1 MSGIERKKLWTLI
14 REYKFRYLVDNF
26 VTFHTFPCVQDVG
39 TGLISIED
47 ITVNIENI
55 ANELKETVS
64 DKIIDNIGKE
74 TYETAGEM
82 FLFLNLCPKLMN
94 EWIIFYVHLF
104 QNSSPDVMAQA
115 LNRILKIENEKKD
128 QLNLKIAQ
136 NIFKNFR
143 KKFAVQLKSIE
154 SLSDEDNLGKYCK
167 NLF

>member
-1 MSGIERKKLWTLI
+1 MSGMEKKKLWTLI
-14 REYKFRYLVDNF
+14 KEYKFKYLVDNF

-47 ITVNIENI
+47 ITENIENI
-55 ANELKETVS
+55 GKELNETVS
-64 DKIIDNIGKE
+64 DMIIDNIEEE

-94 EWIIFYVHLF
+94 EWIIFYVNLF

-128 QLNLKIAQ
+128 KLNLQIAQ
-136 NIFKNFR
+136 KIFKNFR
-143 KKFAVQLKSIE
+143 KKFSVQLRSIE
-154 SLSDEDNLGKYCK
+154 SLTEADFIDEANLGK
-167 NLF
+167 

>member
-1 MSGIERKKLWTLI
+1 MSGMEKKKLWTLI
-14 REYKFRYLVDNF
+14 KEYKFKYLVDNF
-26 VTFHTFPCVQDVG
+26 VTFHTFPCVQDIG
-39 TGLISIED
+39 TGLISIKD
-47 ITVNIENI
+47 ITENMENI
-55 ANELKETVS
+55 AKELKETLT
-64 DKIIDNIGKE
+64 DNIIDNIEEE
-74 TYETAGEM
+74 TFETAGEM
-82 FLFLNLCPKLMN
+82 FLFLNLCPKMMN
-94 EWIIFYVHLF
+94 EWIIFYVNLF
-104 QNSSPDVMAQA
+104 QNSDPDVMAQA

>member
-1 MSGIERKKLWTLI
+1 MSGMEKKKLWTLI
-14 REYKFRYLVDNF
+14 KEYKFKYLVDNF

-47 ITVNIENI
+47 ITENIENI
-55 ANELKETVS
+55 GKELNETVS
-64 DKIIDNIGKE
+64 DMIIDNIEEE

-94 EWIIFYVHLF
+94 EWIIFYVNLF

-128 QLNLKIAQ
+128 KLNLQIAQ
-136 NIFKNFR
+136 KIFKNFR
-143 KKFAVQLKSIE
+143 KKFSVQLRSIE
-154 SLSDEDNLGKYCK
+154 SLTEAEFIDEANLGK
-167 NLF
+167 

>member
-1 MSGIERKKLWTLI
+1 MSGVERKKLWTLI
-14 REYKFRYLVDNF
+14 REYKFKYLVDNF

-47 ITVNIENI
+47 ITENIENI
-55 ANELKETVS
+55 AKELKETVS
-64 DKIIDNIGKE
+64 DKIIDNIGEE

-94 EWIIFYVHLF
+94 EWIIFYVNLF

-128 QLNLKIAQ
+128 KLNLQIAQ
-136 NIFKNFR
+136 KIFKNFR
-143 KKFAVQLKSIE
+143 KKFSVQLRSIE
-154 SLSDEDNLGKYCK
+154 SLTEADFIDEANLGK
-167 NLF
+167 

>member
-1 MSGIERKKLWTLI
+1 MSGMEKKKLWTLI
-14 REYKFRYLVDNF
+14 KEYKFKYLVDNF

-47 ITVNIENI
+47 ITENIENI
-55 ANELKETVS
+55 GKELNETVS
-64 DKIIDNIGKE
+64 DMIIDNIEEE

-94 EWIIFYVHLF
+94 EWIIFYVNLF

-128 QLNLKIAQ
+128 KLNLQIAQ
-136 NIFKNFR
+136 KIFKNFR
-143 KKFAVQLKSIE
+143 KKFSVQLRSIE
-154 SLSDEDNLGKYCK
+154 SLTEADLIDEANLGK
-167 NLF
+167 

>member
-1 MSGIERKKLWTLI
+1 MSGMEKKKLWTLI
-14 REYKFRYLVDNF
+14 KEYKFKFLVDNF

-47 ITVNIENI
+47 ITENIENI
-55 ANELKETVS
+55 AKELKETVS
-64 DKIIDNIGKE
+64 DKIIDNIGEE

-94 EWIIFYVHLF
+94 EWIIFYVNLF

-128 QLNLKIAQ
+128 KLNLQIAQ
-136 NIFKNFR
+136 KIFKNFR
-143 KKFAVQLKSIE
+143 KKFSVQLRSIE
-154 SLSDEDNLGKYCK
+154 SLTEADFIDEANLGK
-167 NLF
+167 

>member
-1 MSGIERKKLWTLI
+1 MEKKKLWTLI
-14 REYKFRYLVDNF
+14 KEYKFKYLVDNF

-47 ITVNIENI
+47 ITENIENI
-55 ANELKETVS
+55 GKELNETVS
-64 DKIIDNIGKE
+64 HKIIDNIEEE

-94 EWIIFYVHLF
+94 EWIIFYVNLF

-128 QLNLKIAQ
+128 KLNLQIAQ
-136 NIFKNFR
+136 KIFKNFR
-143 KKFAVQLKSIE
+143 KKFSVQLRSIE
-154 SLSDEDNLGKYCK
+154 SLTEADFIDEANLGK
-167 NLF
+167 

>member
-1 MSGIERKKLWTLI
+1 MSGMEKKKLWTLI
-14 REYKFRYLVDNF
+14 KEYKFKYLVDNF

-47 ITVNIENI
+47 ITENIENI
-55 ANELKETVS
+55 GKELNETVS
-64 DKIIDNIGKE
+64 HKIIDNIEEE

-94 EWIIFYVHLF
+94 EWIIFYVNLF

-128 QLNLKIAQ
+128 KLNLQIAQ
-136 NIFKNFR
+136 KIFKNFR
-143 KKFAVQLKSIE
+143 KKFSVQLRSIE
-154 SLSDEDNLGKYCK
+154 SLTEADFIDEANLGK
-167 NLF
+167 